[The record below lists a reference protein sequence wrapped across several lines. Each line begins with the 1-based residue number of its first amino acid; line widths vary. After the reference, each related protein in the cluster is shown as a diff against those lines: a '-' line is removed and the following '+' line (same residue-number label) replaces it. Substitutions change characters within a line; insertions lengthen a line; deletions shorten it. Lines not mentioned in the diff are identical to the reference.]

1 MPHPAPAP
9 AVKQVRI
16 AVIGC
21 GFYAQNHLH
30 AWREL
35 SAKGAKLVGVCDLDS
50 DKASRA
56 GSQFDVPWFNDAKA
70 MLDAVQ
76 PDAVDIVTQMGSHR
90 TLAEMVTSRA
100 IGAIVQK
107 PFAPTW
113 EDCVSIVEHARRHK
127 AFLAVHENFRFAT
140 SMRRLAQVIASGAI
154 GKPNWARLSF
164 RTHFDV
170 YATQPYFYTEER
182 LAILDV
188 GIHILDLARVF
199 MGEVRH
205 LTCETQR
212 RNPKVK
218 AEDTATMLLRHESGA
233 VSVVECTYDA
243 RKIPDPFPETL
254 VEIEGDGGSIVVGP
268 GEKMRVTSQGLYWDE
283 DIGSPLLGWTSRPWH
298 VSQAA
303 VLDTNAHMLECLQ
316 TGVPA
321 RTSGEDNLKTYALVE
336 AAYQS
341 AASGM
346 PVQPKVHNLPS
357 GGNI

>member
-1 MPHPAPAP
+1 MPNPPAAP
-9 AVKQVRI
+9 AVKPIRI

-30 AWREL
+30 AWRDL
-35 SAKGAKLVGVCDLDS
+35 APSGADLVGVCDLDS
-50 DKASRA
+50 NKASRA
-56 GSQFDVPWFNDAKA
+56 GSQFGVPWFSDAEA
-70 MLDAVQ
+70 LLDAVR
-76 PDAVDIVTQMGSHR
+76 PDAVDIVTQMRSHR
-90 TLAEMVTSRA
+90 PLAELAASRG

-113 EDCVSIVEHARRHK
+113 DDCVAIVEHARRHK

-140 SMRRLAQVIASGAI
+140 SMRRVAQVIASGAI
-154 GKPNWARLSF
+154 GTPNWARLSF

-182 LAILDV
+182 LAIIDV

-212 RNPKVK
+212 RNPKVR
-218 AEDTATMLLRHESGA
+218 AEDTATMLLRHESGG
-233 VSVVECTYDA
+233 VCLVECTYEA
-243 RKIPDPFPETL
+243 RRIPDPFPETL
-254 VEIEGDGGSIVVGP
+254 VEIEGDAGSIVVGP
-268 GEKMRVTSQGLYWDE
+268 GERMRVTTQGLYFDE
-283 DIGSPLLGWTSRPWH
+283 AIGGPLLDWTSRPWH

-303 VLDTNAHMLECLQ
+303 VLNANAHMLECLQ
-316 TGVPA
+316 TGKDA
-321 RTSGEDNLKTYALVE
+321 QTSGADNLKTYALVE

-346 PVQPKVHNLPS
+346 PVRPRA
-357 GGNI
+357 